1 MPEISPRLAEF
12 LIKTTMAKDIQE
24 AFHTVFSEYLE
35 LKQNQL
41 KENVFKF
48 EEKWKMDFEQFR
60 QKIKEDSLEKGI
72 YSFEVEQDFWEWEE
86 AATLK
91 DHYDELRKEWM

>member
-1 MPEISPRLAEF
+1 
-12 LIKTTMAKDIQE
+12 
-24 AFHTVFSEYLE
+24 
-35 LKQNQL
+35 
-41 KENVFKF
+41 
-48 EEKWKMDFEQFR
+48 MDFEQFR

-86 AATLK
+86 ATTLK